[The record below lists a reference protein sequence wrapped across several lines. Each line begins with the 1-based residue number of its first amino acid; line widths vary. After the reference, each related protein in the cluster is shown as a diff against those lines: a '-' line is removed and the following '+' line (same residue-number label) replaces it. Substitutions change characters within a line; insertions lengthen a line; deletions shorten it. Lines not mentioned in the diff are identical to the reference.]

1 MRNRLVG
8 EADVEATRA
17 TRSGRVHAQG
27 ALVGLRVD
35 AQLGGGGAQHIQH
48 ASSLVRHGIQP
59 ALRLLA
65 RHEPHVGEAL
75 EHGVRLKGSNAGFAT
90 FRNICVLQMH
100 KRLPHEG
107 LIAIRVSADAGV

>member
-1 MRNRLVG
+1 MRYRLVG

-27 ALVGLRVD
+27 ALIGLHVD

-48 ASSLVRHGIQP
+48 AGSLVRHGIQP

-65 RHEPHVGEAL
+65 RHEPHVSEAL
-75 EHGVRLKGSNAGFAT
+75 EHGVRLKGSHTGCAS
-90 FRNICVLQMH
+90 FRNICVLQVH
-100 KRLPHEG
+100 KRLLHEG
-107 LIAIRVSADAGV
+107 LIAIRISADAGV